1 MNTQQNQT
9 KKGNKRV
16 LNIIVNVILVI
27 VVLFGALCSYT
38 AFTAKRGDGVPDIF
52 GLRIFSIQSPSMEPE
67 FYKGDLII
75 DTRVKDA
82 AELKVGD
89 VITFYTIIR
98 GERVL
103 NTHRITAIEDNG
115 TYLYFTTRG
124 DNNTMEDSMGV
135 HQNEIVGKYRFA
147 IPKLGG
153 LIDFLQT
160 GTGFLLVIVLPVFL
174 FFIFNFVQFFRA
186 FFEYRMHKM
195 RLQLQSEM
203 QNAAAAAATPPAPP
217 APEAPAA
224 PAAAPAE
231 PETAENSTSDTGAED
246 L

>member
-1 MNTQQNQT
+1 MNTHNKQT
-9 KKGNKRV
+9 PKGNKKA
-16 LNIIVNVILVI
+16 LNIVINVILVI
-27 VVLFGALCSYT
+27 VVIFGALCSYT

-67 FYKGDLII
+67 FYQGDLII
-75 DTRVKDA
+75 DTRVKDPTA
-82 AELKVGD
+82 LEIGD
-89 VITFYTIIR
+89 VITFFTIIR

-103 NTHRITAIEDNG
+103 NTHRITKIEDNG
-115 TYLYFTTRG
+115 TYLYFTTQG

-135 HQNEIVGKYRFA
+135 HQNEIVGKYIFA
-147 IPKLGG
+147 IPKLGS

-174 FFIFNFVQFFRA
+174 FFIFNLVQFFRT

-203 QNAAAAAATPPAPP
+203 QG
-217 APEAPAA
+217 
-224 PAAAPAE
+224 AAPAE
-231 PETAENSTSDTGAED
+231 PSAAPENSPADSGKNDI
-246 L
+246 